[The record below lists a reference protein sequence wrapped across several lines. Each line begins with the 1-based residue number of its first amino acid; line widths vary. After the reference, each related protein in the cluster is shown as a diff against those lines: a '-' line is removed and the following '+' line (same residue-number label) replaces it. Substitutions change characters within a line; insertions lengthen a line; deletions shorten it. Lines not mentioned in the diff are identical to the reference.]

1 MPEPSAL
8 PFPSSSPPSNDS
20 SLEMEK
26 QDPIRGRMPAI
37 SGACTVNCASSDSI
51 KVFIWS
57 QDGTIA
63 QISGEIAQM
72 FASNATFSTRSPPQE
87 ASSEVKAW
95 TVTAKS
101 SANAV
106 DARKKVEII
115 VGKTKGGKRKFF

>member
-72 FASNATFSTRSPPQE
+72 FAATGGVVRGKGLDGHS
-87 ASSEVKAW
+87 
-95 TVTAKS
+95 
-101 SANAV
+101 
-106 DARKKVEII
+106 KVL
-115 VGKTKGGKRKFF
+115 GKRGGCEKESGNH